1 MAGRVL
7 MITGAS
13 SGIGEAAARAAVGA
27 GWSVGLLARS
37 EGKLA
42 ALADELGPAALALPG
57 DATDLAALRD
67 AAARLGAR
75 FGGLDA
81 VFANAGMGI
90 QAPGSEAGDPE
101 EWRRVV
107 DVNVMGVLL
116 AAHATLPLLRE
127 RRGHFLVTGS
137 AAGRRHIK
145 GSVYG
150 ATKWFVHGYA
160 GNLAEEMAEWGGRCT
175 VIAPGMVD
183 TAFFDEP
190 KPDALRPADV
200 AAAVLFALE
209 QPEGAAVR
217 EVFVMPRGLSTAP

>member
-1 MAGRVL
+1 MTDKVL

-13 SGIGEAAARAAVGA
+13 SGIGAATARAAVAA
-27 GWSVGLLARS
+27 GWRVGLLARS
-37 EGKLA
+37 EGRIA
-42 ALADELGPAALALPG
+42 ALADELGEAALALPG
-57 DATDLAALRD
+57 DATDLGALRD
-67 AAARLGAR
+67 AAARLAER

-90 QAPGSEAGDPE
+90 QAPGTERGDPE

-107 DVNVMGVLL
+107 DLNVTGVLL
-116 AAHATLPLLRE
+116 AAHATLPMLRE
-127 RRGHFLVTGS
+127 RRGHFLVMGS
-137 AAGRRHIK
+137 AAGRRHVK

-150 ATKWFVHGYA
+150 ATKWFVHGFA

-190 KPDALRPADV
+190 KPDALRPDDV
-200 AAAVLFALE
+200 AAAVLLALD
-209 QPEGAAVR
+209 QPDRAAVR
-217 EVFVMPRGLSTAP
+217 EVFVMPTG